1 MTGDLGVAIIGCG
14 YMGDIHAESW
24 DVHPQARVAAVVDVR
39 QDRAE
44 RMANVYQ
51 LDTYFTDYRE
61 ALQSTDVDVVSICV
75 PTFLHAEIAIEAAA
89 RGKHILCEK
98 PIALEIN
105 DAERMIAAAENH
117 GVILSAGFMRRHS
130 QVLADLQTFLGEGLL
145 GRPVMYHATDIREL
159 RPKLAMHDS
168 QVNGGPV
175 IDMAVH
181 LFDLWGYIFQS
192 QPVEVFAQGL
202 KLAENRSEVAH
213 IPEIAIDTASIIT
226 RYASGDIGTFVVSWG
241 LPPKVN
247 PPEVSDQIYGPGGL
261 GEVYYLRK
269 KQEFRVLKEGALWET
284 ISISHQNMYH
294 NQAASFVG
302 TIIEGRPL
310 SVPFKAGLDAL
321 RTARG
326 ALESIETGQPVFF

>member
-1 MTGDLGVAIIGCG
+1 
-14 YMGDIHAESW
+14 
-24 DVHPQARVAAVVDVR
+24 
-39 QDRAE
+39 
-44 RMANVYQ
+44 MANVYQ

-61 ALQSTDVDVVSICV
+61 ALQSPDVDVVSICV
-75 PTFLHAEIAIEAAA
+75 PTSSSCRDCH
-89 RGKHILCEK
+89 RRGRSGKHILCEK
-98 PIALEIN
+98 PVALTLT

-130 QVLADLQTFLGEGLL
+130 QVLADLRTSLGEGLL
-145 GRPVMYHATDIREL
+145 GRPVMYHAMDIREL

-269 KQEFRVLKEGALWET
+269 KQEFRVLKEGARWET
-284 ISISHQNMYH
+284 VSISHTNMYH
-294 NQAASFVG
+294 NQAASFVS
-302 TIIEGRPL
+302 TIIEGKPL
-310 SVPFKAGLDAL
+310 AVPFKAGLDSL
-321 RTARG
+321 RVARG
-326 ALESIETGQPVFF
+326 AHRIHRNRPTGFLLTSGQATNFKQGGWVQRTQPPCFFFSQGR